1 MIMKK
6 TVVILIALITVVTSA
21 NAQFLRFGIKGGVTS
36 SNIKFD
42 KATLNDIT
50 TNDGL
55 KDFVVEQGNS
65 KLGMQ
70 FGLFGRIQVLGLYI
84 QPEVLFTHA
93 EGEVVL
99 NDLTAAQA
107 FTEVQK
113 FNKVDVPVI
122 VGWKLGPARIGLGP
136 VASFMLSEKDGLKDK
151 LTSLVPTEDNVANN
165 FKNATFGY
173 QVGVGL
179 DILKKIA
186 IDVKYEGNLSTLG
199 SGITLGGNDYKFDQR
214 NPQWIFSVGVFF

>member
-1 MIMKK
+1 MKK

>member
-1 MIMKK
+1 MKK

-99 NDLTAAQA
+99 NDLTSAQA